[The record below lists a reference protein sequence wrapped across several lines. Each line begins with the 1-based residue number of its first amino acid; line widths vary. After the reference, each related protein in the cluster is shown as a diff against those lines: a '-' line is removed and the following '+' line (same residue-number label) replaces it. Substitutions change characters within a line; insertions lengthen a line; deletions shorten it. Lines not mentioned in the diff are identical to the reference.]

1 VNEERIAATLRR
13 PIRADNKMLWV
24 PYAAARYSLLHGLF
38 DEAHAG
44 LRVAREAH
52 SLESELFYSVPTF
65 DGDSIFNIFS
75 TEPYSDARATWN
87 YRPREAAWGGYSRLW
102 GRRYHSEDNARVSG
116 GKANRFSGGVQLGAD
131 YRLRRDRR
139 LRLDVFHEDGYGG
152 LRSGAHVSS
161 YWQWR
166 KTTLFRGRLSL
177 VNFDEDLRPDLNGLN
192 AGAQLGTTYLINQGF
207 AASLL
212 IEHNS
217 NRLDRSQLGIF
228 ATLDL
233 AFQPET

>member
-1 VNEERIAATLRR
+1 MRSASKVS
-13 PIRADNKMLWV
+13 WV

-44 LRVAREAH
+44 LRVGKNAH
-52 SLESELFYSVPTF
+52 SLESEIFYSVPTF

-75 TEPYSDARATWN
+75 TEPYSDVRATWS
-87 YRPREAAWGGYSRLW
+87 YQPKDQDWSSYTRAW
-102 GRRYHSEDNARVSG
+102 GRRYHSEDNAQVARG
-116 GKANRFSGGVQLGAD
+116 NANRFAGGLQLGAD
-131 YRLRRDRR
+131 YRLRRDRV

-152 LRSGAHVSS
+152 LRSGAHLSS
-161 YWQWR
+161 HWQWR
-166 KTTLFRGRLSL
+166 KTTLVRGRLSL
-177 VNFDEDLRPDLNGLN
+177 VNFDEDLRADLNGLN
-192 AGAQLGTTYLINQGF
+192 VGAQLGTTYLINEGI

-217 NRLDRSQLGIF
+217 NRLDRSQLGVF